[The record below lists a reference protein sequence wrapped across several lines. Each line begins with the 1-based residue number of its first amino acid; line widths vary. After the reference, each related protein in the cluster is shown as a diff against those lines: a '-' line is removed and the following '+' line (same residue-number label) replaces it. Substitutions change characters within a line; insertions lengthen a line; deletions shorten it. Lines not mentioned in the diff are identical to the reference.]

1 MHLPG
6 SSLSLWLAGL
16 RPAPP
21 QAAAS
26 DDPPQGKANPGDQ
39 QKTPRENGEV
49 EQKLLLD
56 LESAWDAFADHAD
69 RHRLDRE
76 FAAALDA
83 YGVNLQ
89 KVEPREAGAH
99 LAGYK
104 STPQIAAVIDMWSQM
119 RKTRLKVATWRPFS
133 IWPAP
138 QIPIPGQ
145 LDP

>member
-1 MHLPG
+1 MFRSSARTHLLRRLG
-6 SSLSLWLAGL
+6 LTRALAWFVAITLAGGIE
-16 RPAPP
+16 PAPP

-76 FAAALDA
+76 FAAAVRRLR
-83 YGVNLQ
+83 
-89 KVEPREAGAH
+89 RESPKGRTQGSRGAP
-99 LAGYK
+99 G
-104 STPQIAAVIDMWSQM
+104 
-119 RKTRLKVATWRPFS
+119 RL
-133 IWPAP
+133 
-138 QIPIPGQ
+138 
-145 LDP
+145 